1 LFASREPIVP
11 GRAVRSGRLSP
22 RARRSG
28 ASLSACPLGWRCG
41 RWTGARRLRPGNVLD
56 PEAPSW
62 RWPAWPQSFRGSR
75 RRSVG
80 PAQGS
85 GRRLTIG
92 FAGRRTIL
100 RPAYSGLWALP
111 TPGGHTPSDLLHGR
125 SYHVGDLTRHRRRVL
140 GPASSLFRSRCSPHS
155 PTPRS
160 SRLHRPPPERRFPPA
175 CAPTHHGGPAQPVP
189 SARLSSPRRGR
200 SPAACADGT
209 PALYSRTVAKNI
221 LILWYTASG
230 TFIWSQAAGCTMAPP
245 ERRLATPWGPKLS

>member
-1 LFASREPIVP
+1 
-11 GRAVRSGRLSP
+11 
-22 RARRSG
+22 
-28 ASLSACPLGWRCG
+28 
-41 RWTGARRLRPGNVLD
+41 LRPGNVLD

-75 RRSVG
+75 RRGVG

-111 TPGGHTPSDLLHGR
+111 TRGGHTPSDLLHGR
-125 SYHVGDLTRHRRRVL
+125 SYHVGDHTRHRRRML

-155 PTPRS
+155 PTPQS
-160 SRLHRPPPERRFPPA
+160 SRLHRAPPERRFAPV
-175 CAPTHHGGPAQPVP
+175 CVPTHHGGPAQPVVLP
-189 SARLSSPRRGR
+189 RAVVTSAGAPGLP
-200 SPAACADGT
+200 CADAT
-209 PALYSRTVAKNI
+209 PALYSRAVATKL

-230 TFIWSQAAGCTMAPP
+230 TFIWSRAAGCTMAPP